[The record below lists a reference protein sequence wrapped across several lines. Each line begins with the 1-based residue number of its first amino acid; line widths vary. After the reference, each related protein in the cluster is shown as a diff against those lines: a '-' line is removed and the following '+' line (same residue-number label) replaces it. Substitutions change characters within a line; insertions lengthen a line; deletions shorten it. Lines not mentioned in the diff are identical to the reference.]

1 MRVKN
6 LTLCHCILL
15 SFLHSEVKTYDTSF
29 DSTLPSVSKKRKLEE
44 NGDVEEDVKSK
55 IPKVNPEGDAPSSEK
70 KKKKKKEKRKSE
82 EAMEQGL
89 L

>member
-1 MRVKN
+1 M
-6 LTLCHCILL
+6 
-15 SFLHSEVKTYDTSF
+15 KTYDTSF

-55 IPKVNPEGDAPSSEK
+55 IPKVNAEGDAPSSEK